1 MKNIVCFHLF
11 NDYSGSPKVLKGVLK
26 GLAANG
32 HEIKLYTSRG
42 GVLDELK
49 GLENI
54 VLEQYNYRFARNV
67 FIRTLRYAWVQVLIS
82 MYALRYMFRRDVV
95 FYINTILPVG
105 PALVGRLTGKKVLYH
120 YHENAKA
127 KSRFYR
133 LLAWFMKRLAHEVI
147 CVSEYQKIQL
157 GYNGRVTTIPNS
169 LQQEF
174 AQRLKPD
181 ATRAF
186 ADKRVLMLGSLK
198 RYKGTDEFIGLARML
213 PQFNF
218 ELVLNEEIANIEAY
232 LKAGKIEVPSNLVIH
247 PRQNDVAQ
255 FYNRA
260 SLVLNLSNKDLFI
273 ETFGLTALEAMTAG
287 LPVIVPTVGG
297 IAEMVEDGE
306 NGYRIDVQDIG
317 KIAHCVEEILTD
329 EDLFITLAKNALKYS
344 AKFSEGK
351 TLKMTEQV
359 LTELA

>member
-1 MKNIVCFHLF
+1 MNIVCFHLF
-11 NDYSGSPKVLKGVLK
+11 NDYSGSPKVLNGVLK
-26 GLAANG
+26 GLATNG
-32 HEIKLYTSRG
+32 HNIELYTSRG

-54 VLEQYNYRFARNV
+54 NIRQYDYRFARNIL
-67 FIRTLRYAWVQVLIS
+67 IRTLRYAWVQILIS
-82 MYALRYMFRRDVV
+82 MFALRYTFRRDVV

-133 LLAWFMKRLAHEVI
+133 LLAWFMKWLAHEVI
-147 CVSEYQKIQL
+147 CVSEYQRTLL
-157 GYNGRVTTIPNS
+157 GYNGHATTIPNS

-174 AQRLKPD
+174 TQKLEPD
-181 ATRAF
+181 AARAF

-213 PQFNF
+213 PQFKF

-260 SLVLNLSNKDLFI
+260 SLVLNLSNKALAI

>member
-1 MKNIVCFHLF
+1 MNIVCFHLF

-54 VLEQYNYRFARNV
+54 NIRQYDYRFARNIL
-67 FIRTLRYAWVQVLIS
+67 IRTLRYAWVQILIS
-82 MYALRYMFRRDVV
+82 MFALRYTFRRDVV

-147 CVSEYQKIQL
+147 CVSEYQKMQL

-181 ATRAF
+181 AARAF

-198 RYKGTDEFIGLARML
+198 RYKGTDEFIELARRM
-213 PQFNF
+213 PQFSF
-218 ELVLNEEIANIEAY
+218 ELVLNEDNGNIEAY
-232 LKAGKIEVPSNLVIH
+232 LKESGTVIPDNLRIH
-247 PRQNDVAQ
+247 PRQEDVAP
-255 FYNRA
+255 FYSRA
-260 SLVLNLSNKDLFI
+260 SLVINLTNKKYAI
-273 ETFGLTALEAMTAG
+273 ETFGLTALEAMAAG

-297 IAEMVEDGE
+297 IAEMVHDGM
-306 NGYRIDVQDIG
+306 NGYRIDVQEIE
-317 KIAHCVEEILTD
+317 KIEQCVEEILTD
-329 EDLFITLAKNALKYS
+329 KELFITLSKNALACSHKYS
-344 AKFSEGK
+344 EKQMKDTISE
-351 TLKMTEQV
+351 V
-359 LTELA
+359 LERTA